1 MRTDLIDDFRLDL
14 DDPAELTGVRCGTA
28 TLGTRKV
35 SVAVHPSVPADP
47 YFLRVY
53 IEGAFHGRSRLW
65 TDVAPLVKGYM
76 EARATV

>member
-1 MRTDLIDDFRLDL
+1 MRTDLIDGFRLDL
-14 DDPAELTGVRCGTA
+14 DDPGEGGIRTGTGR
-28 TLGTRKV
+28 LGKQMV

-53 IEGAFHGRSRLW
+53 IDGAFHGRSRFW
-65 TDVAPLVKGYM
+65 VDVAPLVKGYM